1 MTTKTPRKPAERA
14 RPALVPAEPAP
25 DGAARKDRVL
35 QARVS
40 ESLYAGLAAQ
50 ARRLRVPVSNLVRN
64 ILEDS
69 IRMVGTIVEGS
80 LDIAE
85 TLAGAAGEDELAAV
99 LGWQPMIANRRIACA
114 RCGRP
119 IAKGADA
126 FAGLGA
132 PGARALVICGPCKE
146 EP

>member
-1 MTTKTPRKPAERA
+1 MAKKTPRNPGRKTRA
-14 RPALVPAEPAP
+14 VRAAGGPAP
-25 DGAARKDRVL
+25 EGARKDRVL
-35 QARVS
+35 QARVP

-69 IRMVGTIVEGS
+69 VRMVGTIVEGG

-85 TLAGAAGEDELAAV
+85 TLAGAAGAEELAAV
-99 LGWQPMIANRRIACA
+99 VGWQPMAANRRIACA
-114 RCGRP
+114 RCARP
-119 IAKGADA
+119 IQKGDPA

-132 PGARALVICGPCKE
+132 PGGRTLVVCAGCKE
-146 EP
+146 EL